1 MRGIRA
7 RLTILFALS
16 ATVAVAL
23 LFVAGYSLLESRLIH
38 GLDLLNASEFAQL
51 QSQLGTDYNALT
63 PEAIDTRIRETS
75 EHASVLFYINLQS
88 RATRGLF
95 YSNNLHGQIIPDIPG
110 KDKYN
115 TPVPGIGELRVDEF
129 VTKPFDIVIGTSLAP
144 VRDALKVYVEV
155 CAALVL
161 CMLIASVAIGFGLS
175 HLILRPIRLIQ
186 ETAGRIGHDNLSERI
201 PVSDV
206 RDEISDLARLLN
218 QMFDR
223 LESAFDQVRRFA
235 AEASHELKTPL
246 SLIRLHAE
254 KLVVDGRLLPEHEEA
269 VQVQLEE
276 LERLGRF
283 IDELLFL
290 SRAEANAVTF
300 ELTRQNPTAFLDVFQ
315 QDASALVEHRN
326 RRFAYSHDGSGVVAF
341 EERWIRQVLLN
352 LLSNALAVTPLLGW
366 IKLQSALRDG
376 KWRVTMEDQ
385 GPGVPVDQRERIFE
399 RFVRLPTPNMEERG
413 SGLGLAI
420 CRSIIGLHKGVIF
433 CDPSENRTGLKVV
446 FEIPAETEALQET
459 TTPHEGD
466 RFSGVVP
473 RIGELQY

>member
-16 ATVAVAL
+16 ATVTVAL
-23 LFVAGYSLLESRLIH
+23 LFVAGYSLLESRLTH
-38 GLDLLNASEFAQL
+38 GLDLLNASEF
-51 QSQLGTDYNALT
+51 SQLESHLGKDYNALT
-63 PEAIDTRIRETS
+63 PEVIDARIRETS
-75 EHASVLFYINLQS
+75 EGASVLFYINLQS

-110 KDKYN
+110 TDQYN
-115 TPVPGIGELRVDEF
+115 TSVPGIGELRVDEF
-129 VTKPFDIVIGTSLAP
+129 VTKPFDVVIGTSLAP

-155 CAALVL
+155 CAALL
-161 CMLIASVAIGFGLS
+161 LGMLIASVAIGFGLS
-175 HLILRPIRLIQ
+175 HIILRPIRLIQ

-201 PVSDV
+201 PVSDI

-218 QMFDR
+218 QTFDR

-254 KLVVDGRLLPEHEEA
+254 KLVVDGRLLPEHQEA
-269 VQVQLEE
+269 VLVQLEE
-276 LERLGRF
+276 LERLSRF

-300 ELTRQNPTAFLDVFQ
+300 ELKQQNPTAFLDLFQ
-315 QDASALVEHRN
+315 QDASALVEYRN
-326 RRFAYSHDGSGVVAF
+326 RRFAYSHEGSGMVAF

-352 LLSNALAVTPLLGW
+352 LLSNALAVTPPLGW
-366 IKLQSALRDG
+366 IRLRSVLG
-376 KWRVTMEDQ
+376 NRKWRVIMEDQ
-385 GPGVPVDQRERIFE
+385 GPGVPVDERERIFE
-399 RFVRLPTPNMEERG
+399 RFVRLQTPNMEERG

-420 CRSIIGLHKGVIF
+420 CRSIIALHKGVIF
-433 CDPSENRTGLKVV
+433 AEAGEKDVGLRVI
-446 FEIPAETEALQET
+446 FEIPAETNPSEEISESSARES
-459 TTPHEGD
+459 
-466 RFSGVVP
+466 RSGIIPQV
-473 RIGELQY
+473 GELQY

>member
-1 MRGIRA
+1 MKSIRA

-23 LFVAGYSLLESRLIH
+23 LFVAGYSLLENRLIH

-51 QSQLGTDYNALT
+51 ESDLGTDYNALT
-63 PEAIDTRIRETS
+63 PAAIDARIRETS
-75 EHASVLFYINLQS
+75 ERSSVLFYINLQS

-110 KDKYN
+110 TDQYN
-115 TPVPGIGELRVDEF
+115 TAVPGIGELRVDEF
-129 VTKPFDIVIGTSLAP
+129 VTKPFDVVIGTSLVP
-144 VRDALKVYVEV
+144 VRDALRVYVEV
-155 CAALVL
+155 CAALL
-161 CMLIASVAIGFGLS
+161 LGMLIASIAIGFGLS
-175 HLILRPIRLIQ
+175 HVILRPIRLIR

-223 LESAFDQVRRFA
+223 LETAFDQVRRFA

-254 KLVVDGRLLPEHEEA
+254 KLVVDGRLLPEHQEA
-269 VQVQLEE
+269 VLIQLEE
-276 LERLGRF
+276 LERLSRF

-300 ELTRQNPTAFLDVFQ
+300 ELKPQNPTAFLDVFQ
-315 QDASALVEHRN
+315 QDASALVEYHN
-326 RRFAYSHDGSGVVAF
+326 RQFVYSHEGSGVVAF

-352 LLSNALAVTPLLGW
+352 LLSNALAVTPPQGW
-366 IKLQSALRDG
+366 IRLQSTLGDG
-376 KWRVTMEDQ
+376 VWRVTMEDQ
-385 GPGVPVDQRERIFE
+385 GPGVPKDQRERIFE
-399 RFVRLPTPNMEERG
+399 RFVRLPTPNIEERG
-413 SGLGLAI
+413 CGLGLAI

-433 CDPSENRTGLKVV
+433 ADVGEDGVGLRVI
-446 FEIPAETEALQET
+446 FEIPAEAGSPEEAIPSRDGRSLSGMIPQATGLQ
-459 TTPHEGD
+459 
-466 RFSGVVP
+466 F
-473 RIGELQY
+473 